1 MSALREYR
9 PIKCQIIKQL
19 LISLFRGSQ
28 DFKLHVYDT
37 KKCSLMEQ
45 IGGVDMRQ
53 FKFKKIEQHSGR
65 SFFYQRQQVI
75 FINIK
80 RLNEIGLHCL

>member
-1 MSALREYR
+1 
-9 PIKCQIIKQL
+9 
-19 LISLFRGSQ
+19 
-28 DFKLHVYDT
+28 
-37 KKCSLMEQ
+37 MEQ